1 MSCAC
6 KLITAESEQVHLH
19 VLCEPL
25 THLEQ
30 CGVRADLAKRSFAQN
45 SVGYMSHRVNAEGI
59 NPTYDKLKAITN
71 IETPG
76 DVNQLRSYLGLI
88 HCYAKFVLR
97 VFIVLRPIHQ
107 LLMKVR
113 MWKRKYSRM

>member
-6 KLITAESEQVHLH
+6 KLITESEQVHIH

-25 THLEQ
+25 TRLEQ
-30 CGVRADLAKRSFAQN
+30 CGLHADLAKRSFAQN
-45 SVGYMSHRVNAEGI
+45 SVGYMSHRMNAEGI
-59 NPTYDKLKAITN
+59 NPTSEKLKAITN
-71 IETPG
+71 IETPR

-97 VFIVLRPIHQ
+97 VFIVLRPLHK